1 MIKVVQCCRK
11 DKASADAVA
20 WFIVAVALSIYDE
33 GSAAGRTRL
42 QLMLLH
48 CF

>member
-20 WFIVAVALSIYDE
+20 WFIVAVALSINDK
-33 GSAAGRTRL
+33 GSAVL
-42 QLMLLH
+42 QEGQG
-48 CF
+48 FS